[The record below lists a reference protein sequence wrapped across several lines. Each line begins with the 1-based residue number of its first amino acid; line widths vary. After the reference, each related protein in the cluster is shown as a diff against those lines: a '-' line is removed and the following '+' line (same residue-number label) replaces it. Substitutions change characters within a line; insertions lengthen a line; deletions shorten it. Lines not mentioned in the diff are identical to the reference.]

1 MDTENQY
8 LVEHNVLLNTNALKR
23 ELSNIYNETLRS
35 IIIIIIIIINPTRM
49 ITIIIIIQVT
59 K

>member
-35 IIIIIIIIINPTRM
+35 
-49 ITIIIIIQVT
+49 
-59 K
+59 KLFFKYK